1 MIFKNM
7 PEEETFTLRNQ
18 ENELTEFGPE
28 EIKEYLEDLFVTPDQ
43 FVVLSAPKVQ
53 GQKIRYVQAC
63 VQKDGGIETELGI
76 EQEEGTTLLYK
87 MCQDE
92 ECIQIFL
99 DFFAGRLQVNMD
111 KYEPVS
117 F

>member
-53 GQKIRYVQAC
+53 GQKIHPETAGYQRGADLKKLVQEQQC
-63 VQKDGGIETELGI
+63 RQKPETAFSLSLPPGPI
-76 EQEEGTTLLYK
+76 TASQQKTQEK
-87 MCQDE
+87 
-92 ECIQIFL
+92 
-99 DFFAGRLQVNMD
+99 AGPQ
-111 KYEPVS
+111 PG
-117 F
+117 

>member
-87 MCQDE
+87 E
-92 ECIQIFL
+92 TGSYSSIFTCSL
-99 DFFAGRLQVNMD
+99 PAKKSR
-111 KYEPVS
+111 KI
-117 F
+117 

>member
-1 MIFKNM
+1 MTVFD
-7 PEEETFTLRNQ
+7 
-18 ENELTEFGPE
+18 ELKARGLLAQLTDEE

-63 VQKDGGIETELGI
+63 VQKDDGIETELGI

-111 KYEPVS
+111 EYEPVS